1 MILILT
7 IVGKETII
15 VYDLLEG
22 IEKESMELREEEL

>member
-1 MILILT
+1 MILT

-22 IEKESMELREEEL
+22 IEKESMELRGEEL